1 MGKQSVSESLRRQ
14 TSMYPINHILALTL
28 TLLIAGHMTDANAQ
42 TKSNVKLVLQ
52 VTVDGLCADLLN
64 RYGDRFGKN

>member
-1 MGKQSVSESLRRQ
+1 
-14 TSMYPINHILALTL
+14 MYPINHILALTL

-52 VTVDGLCADLLN
+52 VTVDGLRADLLN